1 MDSTVSIL
9 FTRAVL
15 INAIA
20 SEACIKANYGIL
32 LCTSYH
38 VMYVM
43 ITYYMYIISN
53 YYALYVMYVMI
64 TYYMYIISNYYA
76 IFPPFVDI
84 TLLRQSDVVS
94 ILCYK

>member
-20 SEACIKANYGIL
+20 EACIKANYGIL
-32 LCTSYH
+32 FCTSYH
-38 VMYVM
+38 VMYAM
-43 ITYYMYIISN
+43 ITYNMCIISI
-53 YYALYVMYVMI
+53 YY
-64 TYYMYIISNYYA
+64 T

-84 TLLRQSDVVS
+84 TLLRESDVVS
-94 ILCYK
+94 ILCYTSNIHSKVI